1 MGIKEAILTY
11 TEEKGME
18 KGMEKGIEKGDEKRI
33 YTAIQNMYERNVS
46 MTDMASFL
54 GVSVD
59 KVKEVLED
67 LKLVVKEQ

>member
-1 MGIKEAILTY
+1 
-11 TEEKGME
+11 
-18 KGMEKGIEKGDEKRI
+18 
-33 YTAIQNMYERNVS
+33 

>member
-11 TEEKGME
+11 TEDKGI
-18 KGMEKGIEKGDEKRI
+18 KKGIEKGIERGIERGI

-46 MTDMASFL
+46 TTDMASFL

-67 LKLVVKEQ
+67 LNLVVKEQ